1 MTTRGAAARLLGRL
15 RRRTHTL
22 ASSADPVSGV
32 GLHSGRAA
40 SVRLRPA
47 AADEGVYFVRTDLG
61 EDAPPISASVE
72 SVLGTRLSTTLGTAG
87 GATVA
92 TVEHL
97 LAALCGAGVSAC
109 RVELDGPEVPLL
121 DGSAAPWVAA
131 VRAAGLARQ
140 PRAAP
145 AHRPRR
151 PLWVHE
157 GSAWVVALPAAAPSL
172 TYGIDFAGHAPIG
185 RQWFSWAPDDSD
197 AGDGALDRFA
207 RDLAPARTFAL
218 AEHLQ
223 GLRDEGLIR
232 GGSAESALV
241 CDRERWLN
249 GPLRFD
255 EEPARHKTLDLL
267 GDLALLGA
275 LPRARIV
282 AYKAGHR
289 MHVALAR
296 KLAEEAG

>member
-1 MTTRGAAARLLGRL
+1 M
-15 RRRTHTL
+15 
-22 ASSADPVSGV
+22 
-32 GLHSGRAA
+32 
-40 SVRLRPA
+40 
-47 AADEGVYFVRTDLG
+47 
-61 EDAPPISASVE
+61 
-72 SVLGTRLSTTLGTAG
+72 
-87 GATVA
+87 
-92 TVEHL
+92 
-97 LAALCGAGVSAC
+97 
-109 RVELDGPEVPLL
+109 
-121 DGSAAPWVAA
+121 
-131 VRAAGLARQ
+131 
-140 PRAAP
+140 
-145 AHRPRR
+145 
-151 PLWVHE
+151 HE

-207 RDLAPARTFAL
+207 RELAPARTFAL

-255 EEPARHKTLDLL
+255 EEARACRRSTCS
-267 GDLALLGA
+267 ATSRCSA
-275 LPRARIV
+275 RCRARIV